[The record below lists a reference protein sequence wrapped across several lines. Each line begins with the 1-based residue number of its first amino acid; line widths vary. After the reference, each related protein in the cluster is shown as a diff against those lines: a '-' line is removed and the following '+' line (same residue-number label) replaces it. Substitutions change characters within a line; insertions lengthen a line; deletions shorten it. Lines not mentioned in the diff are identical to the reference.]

1 VNNDRSTPEEAREGR
16 RNEGRDRRLLALLQS
31 SRAITA
37 SHNLVQSIGTV
48 KAGIVDFFDGAGCR
62 VEVHLLQDDGT
73 FVSVLPDVADGAE
86 PPEVIERSS
95 PDRLVR
101 EAFDSRNAVHG
112 SRSDGRRGR
121 LVLPLVFKGRS
132 LGCIDVSRERGDSFT
147 DDEVELL
154 QVLTNQTAAAVENA
168 RLVRTL
174 ERQADS
180 DPLTGLHTRRFF
192 HDRLVSETTRVK
204 RYRGGLAVIVLDV
217 DDLQQFNKAHG
228 RRAGDRALR
237 SVGRLLYGSIRRGVD
252 VASRLDGQEFG
263 LLLPHTS
270 SRGAGVLVVGERVR
284 RSIEEAVVRDEND
297 EPIGSIT
304 ASLGVAGLPD
314 DAEEPDDLMHAARA
328 ALKAAKQSGK
338 NRVAVYNHAG

>member
-1 VNNDRSTPEEAREGR
+1 VSGDFPTPEDARAENGAEA
-16 RNEGRDRRLLALLQS
+16 RDRRLLALLQS

-48 KAGIVDFFDGAGCR
+48 KAGITDLFNGVGCR
-62 VEVHLLQDDGT
+62 VEVHLLQDDGS
-73 FVSVLPDVADGAE
+73 FVCVLPDVTDEAE
-86 PPEVIERSS
+86 PPEVIEASS
-95 PDRLVR
+95 PDRVVH
-101 EAFDSRNAVHG
+101 EALETRNTVCG
-112 SRSDGRRGR
+112 GRGGGRGR

-132 LGCIDVSRERGDSFT
+132 LGCIDVSREHDSPFT

-154 QVLTNQTAAAVENA
+154 QILTNQTAAAVENA

-180 DPLTGLHTRRFF
+180 DPLTGLHTWRFF
-192 HDRLVSETTRVK
+192 QDRLASEAMRVK
-204 RYRGGLAVIVLDV
+204 RYRGGLAMVVVDL
-217 DDLQQFNKAHG
+217 DDLQEFNKAHG

-237 SVGRLLYGSIRRGVD
+237 GVGRLLRGGIRRGID
-252 VASRLDGQEFG
+252 IASRLDGQEFG

-270 SRGAGVLVVGERVR
+270 ARGAGVLVVAERVR

-314 DAEEPDDLMHAARA
+314 DAEEPDDLVHAARD
-328 ALKAAKQSGK
+328 ALKTAKKAGK
-338 NRVAVYNHAG
+338 NRVVVYHDAR

>member
-1 VNNDRSTPEEAREGR
+1 MSSERPTANEARGEGREEAR
-16 RNEGRDRRLLALLQS
+16 DRRFLALLQS

-48 KAGIVDFFDGAGCR
+48 KAGILDLFGDAGCR

-73 FVSVLPDVADGAE
+73 FVCVLPDVTDDAE

-101 EAFDSRNAVHG
+101 EALDTRDTVHG
-112 SRSDGRRGR
+112 ARGDGGLRR
-121 LVLPLVFKGRS
+121 LVLPIVFKGRS
-132 LGCIDVSRERGDSFT
+132 LGCIDVSRAYGRPFT

-154 QVLTNQTAAAVENA
+154 QILTNQTAAAVENA

-192 HDRLVSETTRVK
+192 HDRLASEATRVK
-204 RYRGGLAVIVLDV
+204 RYRGGLSVVVLDV

-237 SVGRLLYGSIRRGVD
+237 SVGRLLYGGIRRGVD
-252 VASRLDGQEFG
+252 VASRLDGQEFA

-270 SRGAGVLVVGERVR
+270 SRGSGVLVVAERVR
-284 RSIEEAVVRDEND
+284 RSIEEAVVCDETD
-297 EPIGSIT
+297 DPIGSIT

-314 DAEEPDDLMHAARA
+314 DAEEPDDLMHAARDA
-328 ALKAAKQSGK
+328 VKQAKQAGK
-338 NRVAVYNHAG
+338 NRVVVYNDVG